1 MISKCHVFANEEG
14 DVEASCLVS
23 RNESSFKYFKSVA
36 SSSPH
41 SCAMWQAVCPVD
53 PAAYVCSMVM
63 ARQAADSQEIVLFE
77 TQDTG
82 VTWIAVGSFLKS
94 FSECP
99 CFIYVFGRLFLLNG
113 QSMRNVLF
121 LLRGSL
127 SDTSRGETR
136 HLLNRLCW
144 FRRHRRLISRT
155 HVTVSCPQS
164 RELLRGEW
172 MKAVLTGHLPA
183 EYFSNLHIPVCRFNG
198 LFFF

>member
-1 MISKCHVFANEEG
+1 
-14 DVEASCLVS
+14 
-23 RNESSFKYFKSVA
+23 
-36 SSSPH
+36 
-41 SCAMWQAVCPVD
+41 
-53 PAAYVCSMVM
+53 M

-136 HLLNRLCW
+136 HLLNRLC
-144 FRRHRRLISRT
+144 
-155 HVTVSCPQS
+155 
-164 RELLRGEW
+164 
-172 MKAVLTGHLPA
+172 
-183 EYFSNLHIPVCRFNG
+183 
-198 LFFF
+198 